1 MQPRFLILD
10 DGWQG
15 TNVDDKM
22 NGQQWGGRLTSFYA
36 NFKSVLSFVILCIIL
51 YYAVY
56 IVIHYYT
63 ILCYLIDYY
72 HVYVC
77 HNMDMFFVST
87 LCYHT
92 NLLYYAILFTGFT
105 KSTSIHWNRS
115 QV

>member
-1 MQPRFLILD
+1 MQLRSITIIVSLLQFYVLCINCKCILYITGIQPRFLILD

-36 NFKSVLSFVILCIIL
+36 NFKLVLSFVIL

-77 HNMDMFFVST
+77 HNIYILYVST
-87 LCYHT
+87 
-92 NLLYYAILFTGFT
+92 
-105 KSTSIHWNRS
+105 
-115 QV
+115 